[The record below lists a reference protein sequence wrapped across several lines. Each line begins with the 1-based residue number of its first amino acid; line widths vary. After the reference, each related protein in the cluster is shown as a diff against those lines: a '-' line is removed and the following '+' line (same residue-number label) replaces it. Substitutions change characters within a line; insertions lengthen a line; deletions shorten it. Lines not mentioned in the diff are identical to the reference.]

1 MSFEYLHPEP
11 RDTSTVYTMD
21 KLGSIIMSLV
31 RERGMLSASL
41 FCSYA
46 RGEATPESDID
57 LVVDKGPAPVRLQR
71 SRPWNR
77 SYTYPRQERPA
88 HRTMPTAQQM
98 SGDVIDLHPMLPVP
112 DLSRDVRAPAFKS
125 CRDLSRAVVFDV
137 PAHVDRGLHIEMQKE
152 GHVVDPAAAGI
163 DRHGVSTGRFD
174 NCIHSR
180 AIVARGMVV
189 IHFRVIRTVLPVVLD
204 GEEGSSAVPNVH
216 FRSPCA
222 GHHALSEVSAL
233 ASRLKRRERQSQG
246 WSARASGGRRAHQA
260 AVDTYILPARTWTP
274 SPRTCHC
281 LRPHGTSHC
290 LHPRGIGTA
299 SKGPCRSRISFL
311 TASPTDGSERFLSNE
326 P

>member
-1 MSFEYLHPEP
+1 
-11 RDTSTVYTMD
+11 
-21 KLGSIIMSLV
+21 MSLV

-57 LVVDKGPAPVRLQR
+57 LVVDKGPAPARLRR

-98 SGDVIDLHPMLPVP
+98 SGDVIDLHPILPVP

-152 GHVVDPAAAGI
+152 GHVVDPTAAGI
-163 DRHGVSTGRFD
+163 DHHGVSTGRFD

-216 FRSPCA
+216 FRSPVP
-222 GHHALSEVSAL
+222 GITHFRRFRRLLVD
-233 ASRLKRRERQSQG
+233 SRG
-246 WSARASGGRRAHQA
+246 VNGNRRAGLLA
-260 AVDTYILPARTWTP
+260 PLGVDGHTKPPWTHTFCQRVHGHRVLGRVIASVPMARLIASIP
-274 SPRTCHC
+274 VASEPPR
-281 LRPHGTSHC
+281 
-290 LHPRGIGTA
+290 
-299 SKGPCRSRISFL
+299 KGPVAAGYRSSRRPRRMGQKDFY
-311 TASPTDGSERFLSNE
+311 PTSRESGNKFCARS
-326 P
+326 